1 MSEPNS
7 EPNES
12 ATSSRE
18 QDASSSS
25 MDAIRRLPETIHT
38 QNVLKIRRWDDEK
51 ATCVFDQRYEQDF
64 IAQCE
69 DENVRVERPT
79 VEIDGDVDLTVWT
92 TVDEICRIWKKVRPN
107 GECHV
112 TGPPEPNGTAPQEP
126 PE

>member
-64 IAQCE
+64 IVQCDAE
-69 DENVRVERPT
+69 HVRVERPT
-79 VEIDGDVDLTVWT
+79 EEVRGDVGLTVWT
-92 TVDEICRIWKKVRPN
+92 TVDEICRLWKKVLPD
-107 GECHV
+107 GECRV
-112 TGPPEPNGTAPQEP
+112 T
-126 PE
+126 